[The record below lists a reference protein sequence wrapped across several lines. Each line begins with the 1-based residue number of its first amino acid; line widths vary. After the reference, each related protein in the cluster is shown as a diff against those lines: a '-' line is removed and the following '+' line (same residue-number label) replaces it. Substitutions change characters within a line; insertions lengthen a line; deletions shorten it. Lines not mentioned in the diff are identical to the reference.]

1 MKATR
6 PLFIL
11 AVGILLPG
19 FVVAA
24 SGEGIPVTTVTY
36 QIANIVILVALLYF
50 SQRKTISQAFAQ
62 KRKDYLATLEEASE
76 SKRAAQQKVDEVSA
90 RLKKMTQTYD
100 EQVQQA
106 KLQAQKDF
114 EEQLQKAKAE
124 AGRLSS
130 LALLTVEYE
139 VQKQIEKLR
148 IETFRKSADLAEQ
161 NLHKNLSLEQLKSW
175 NSHFSLTSEGAH

>member
-6 PLFIL
+6 LLATMAIGFLF
-11 AVGILLPG
+11 PS

-24 SGEGIPVTTVTY
+24 SGEGIPFATVTY
-36 QIANIVILVALLYF
+36 QIANIIILIALLYF
-50 SQRKTISQAFAQ
+50 SQKKTISLAFAQ

-76 SKRAAQQKVDEVSA
+76 SKRAAQQKLDEVSS
-90 RLKKMTQTYD
+90 RLTNMTQTFD

-106 KLQAQKDF
+106 KIQAQKNY

-130 LALLTVEYE
+130 LALLTLEYE

-161 NLHKNLSLEQLKSW
+161 NLHKNISPEQLKSW
-175 NSHFSLTSEGAH
+175 NNHFSLTSEGAH